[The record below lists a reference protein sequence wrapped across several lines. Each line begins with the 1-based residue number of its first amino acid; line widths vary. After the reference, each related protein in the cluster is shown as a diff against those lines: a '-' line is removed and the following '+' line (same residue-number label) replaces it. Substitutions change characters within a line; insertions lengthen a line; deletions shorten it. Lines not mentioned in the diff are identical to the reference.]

1 MVGFAFPD
9 PCSCDT
15 EGEGR
20 TWSLTMPE
28 PMRPHFNPDRHHRR
42 SIRLQGHDY
51 ATPGAYFVTICAI
64 DRLPLFSTISDG
76 DVALTPC
83 GDIVAAAWHNLPR
96 HYRNLSLDAFV
107 VMPNHIHGI
116 LQMVGPPVGAG
127 LNFDR
132 RPATVP
138 TGKPPCRASFGSPIH
153 PRCKDNATPCPKSS
167 GP

>member
-1 MVGFAFPD
+1 M
-9 PCSCDT
+9 
-15 EGEGR
+15 
-20 TWSLTMPE
+20 
-28 PMRPHFNPDRHHRR
+28 
-42 SIRLQGHDY
+42 
-51 ATPGAYFVTICAI
+51 TICAI